1 MKDRERHRRSLRLKG
16 YDYSQPGTYFMTIV
30 TRERACLFGEVVE
43 GEMRP
48 NEAGRIVKR
57 CWLDIPNHFPHAT
70 LDAFIVMP
78 NHVHGI
84 IVLSHATKTERFS
97 ATSDRPVNTTVDPS
111 TAEQVEANDHSPLP
125 SFRSPSRTIGSIVRG
140 FKIGVTRWFR
150 QYTDISGVW
159 QRNYYEHIVRDE
171 QSLTHIRQYIAENPL
186 RWADDP
192 ENPTVT
198 GKAWPG
204 SVHPAT
210 YGASKRFGAFHRY
223 P

>member
-1 MKDRERHRRSLRLKG
+1 MRLEELLREKREEILRLAAKHG
-16 YDYSQPGTYFMTIV
+16 ARNV
-30 TRERACLFGEVVE
+30 RVFGSVARGEADEQSDLDLLVE

-48 NEAGRIVKR
+48 NEAGRIVER

-140 FKIGVTRWFR
+140 SRSASRTGSASTR
-150 QYTDISGVW
+150 TSLVSG
-159 QRNYYEHIVRDE
+159 NATTT
-171 QSLTHIRQYIAENPL
+171 STSSATSNP
-186 RWADDP
+186 
-192 ENPTVT
+192 
-198 GKAWPG
+198 
-204 SVHPAT
+204 
-210 YGASKRFGAFHRY
+210 
-223 P
+223 

>member
-1 MKDRERHRRSLRLKG
+1 MRRSEHHRRSLRLQG
-16 YDYSQPGTYFMTIV
+16 YDYSQPGAYFVTIV

-43 GEMRP
+43 GEMRLS
-48 NEAGRIVKR
+48 EAGQVAER

-84 IVLSHATKTERFS
+84 IVLSDARKMERFS
-97 ATSDRPVNTTVDPS
+97 ATSDRPVSTPVDLL
-111 TAEQVEANDHSPLP
+111 TAKQVGANDHSPLP
-125 SFRSPSRTIGSIVRG
+125 SFRSPSRTIGSIIRG

-150 QYTDISGVW
+150 QHTGISGVW

-171 QSLTHIRQYIAENPL
+171 QSLTRIRQYIADNPL
-186 RWADDP
+186 RWANDP

-198 GKAWPG
+198 GKAWQRTPDD
-204 SVHPAT
+204 PW
-210 YGASKRFGAFHRY
+210 RI
-223 P
+223 